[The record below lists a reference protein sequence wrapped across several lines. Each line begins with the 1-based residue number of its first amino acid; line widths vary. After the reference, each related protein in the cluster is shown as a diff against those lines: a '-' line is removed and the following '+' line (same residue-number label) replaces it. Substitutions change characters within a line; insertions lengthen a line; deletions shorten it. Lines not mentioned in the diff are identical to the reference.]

1 MNAQQENGVNQIAS
15 ESTTDL
21 SQGTNHGQ
29 SIAPVADGSN
39 LDKVRDILFG
49 NQVREYDKKFSR
61 LEERVIKEC
70 ATVRDETRNRL
81 DSLEKFL
88 KNELESLSERLKH
101 EHSTRDEA
109 VKALA
114 QESKEMTASLERKL
128 SQFDEQT
135 SNSQREVRQHILD
148 QSKSLY
154 DEIRQKTNE
163 MLAALEREA
172 QELRHDKTDRAT
184 LAALFTE
191 LAIRLNHKS

>member
-114 QESKEMTASLERKL
+114 QESKDMTASLERKL

>member
-1 MNAQQENGVNQIAS
+1 MNAHQENGGNQITS

-21 SQGTNHGQ
+21 SQRTNNGQ
-29 SIAPVADGSN
+29 VTAPAADGSN

-49 NQVREYDKKFSR
+49 NQVREYDKRFSR

-70 ATVRDETRNRL
+70 ATVRDDTRKRL
-81 DSLEKFL
+81 DSLESFL

-172 QELRHDKTDRAT
+172 QELRHDKTDSST

>member
-1 MNAQQENGVNQIAS
+1 MNAHQENGVNQITS

-21 SQGTNHGQ
+21 SQRTNNGQGT
-29 SIAPVADGSN
+29 APAADGSN

-49 NQVREYDKKFSR
+49 NQVREYDKRFSR

-70 ATVRDETRNRL
+70 ATVRDDTRKRL
-81 DSLEKFL
+81 DSLESFL

-114 QESKEMTASLERKL
+114 QESKEMTASLERKFT
-128 SQFDEQT
+128 QFDEQT

-172 QELRHDKTDRAT
+172 QELRHDKTDSST

>member
-15 ESTTDL
+15 ESPTDL